1 MEVGVDGMSIYAVSK
16 IFYMLENDAS
26 FRERIKSN
34 PMDAIEDFALSPE
47 EREALTSGDVEAL
60 FKMGVHAFLL
70 NGLSRHQLFGVTRE
84 NYFPR
89 IRGQESPR

>member
-1 MEVGVDGMSIYAVSK
+1 MSIYAVSK

-34 PMDAIEDFALSPE
+34 PLDAIEDFTLSPE

>member
-1 MEVGVDGMSIYAVSK
+1 MEAGVAGMSIYAVSK

-34 PMDAIEDFALSPE
+34 PIDAIEEFSLSPE
-47 EREALTSGDVEAL
+47 EREALTSGDVQAL

-70 NGLSRHQLFGVTRE
+70 NGLSRHQLLGVNRD

-89 IRGQESPR
+89 IRGEESPR

>member
-1 MEVGVDGMSIYAVSK
+1 MSIYAVNK
-16 IFYMLENDAS
+16 LFYMLENDAS

-34 PMDAIEDFALSPE
+34 PTGAIEDFALTPE

-70 NGLSRHQLFGVTRE
+70 NGLSRHQLFGVNRE

>member
-1 MEVGVDGMSIYAVSK
+1 MSIYAVSK

-34 PMDAIEDFALSPE
+34 PLDAIEDFALSRE
-47 EREALTSGDVEAL
+47 EREALTSGDVQAL

-70 NGLSRHQLFGVTRE
+70 NGLSRHQLFGVNRD

-89 IRGQESPR
+89 IRGQEPPR

>member
-1 MEVGVDGMSIYAVSK
+1 MSIYAVSK

-34 PMDAIEDFALSPE
+34 PIDAIEEFSLSPE
-47 EREALTSGDVEAL
+47 EREALTSGDVQAL